1 MSKIDKLKEVKD
13 IFDKIASVSAK
24 TSKEIIIKQN
34 KDNELFKKVLYYAY
48 NKDLKFK
55 ISKSTVKIMEGKSKW
70 NDLFSMLDE
79 LAASNI
85 NNDLKNNVY
94 KFLYSLNED
103 VKDLAIKILSKD
115 LKCGISIK
123 TINKVIPGL
132 LYDFQVMKASAWND
146 KTKGQFIKK
155 AKEQGYMMMIKENGE
170 RGEVIKENGK
180 VTLKTRQNKLY
191 EGLTELEKAFEFMP
205 DNTFYEGE
213 LLAFEPNGKE
223 WKTSEEQF
231 KLTNKILHTK
241 GEKYGIYIKLFDMIP
256 LEDFKN
262 GFSKDAAI
270 DRKIALASYVD
281 EYQDKTGDNLIQ
293 FAKFIYQGTDTDL
306 IQKELERVSENSW
319 KEGLMVLLNDS
330 PYEVKRVNY
339 SLKVKLW
346 NTMDLKV
353 IGLKE
358 SLEKPNTLGSLIVDF
373 KGEEQGVSGIT
384 DELKN
389 KWWND
394 PNNIIGKIIEVKYKS
409 ITKDKEGNESLQF
422 CQFVRVR
429 EADKEISYE

>member
-1 MSKIDKLKEVKD
+1 MSNLREVKE
-13 IFDKIASVSAK
+13 IFDKIASVSA
-24 TSKEIIIKQN
+24 TSSKEVILKNN
-34 KDNELFKKVLYYAY
+34 KDNELFKKVLYYTY
-48 NKDLKFK
+48 NKDLRFK
-55 ISKSTVKIMEGKSKW
+55 ISRKSIDVLRGESKW
-70 NDLFSMLDE
+70 DNLFSMLDE

-94 KFLYSLNED
+94 KFLYNLDED
-103 VKDLAIKILSKD
+103 TRQLVIKILWKD

-123 TINKVIPGL
+123 TITKCIPGL
-132 LYDFQVMKASAWND
+132 IYDFQVMKASAWND

-155 AKEQGYMMMIKENGE
+155 AKEQGYMMMIKRNGE

-180 VTLKTRQNKLY
+180 VIIKTRQNKIY
-191 EGLTELEKAFEFMP
+191 EGLVELEKAFEFMP

-223 WKTSEEQF
+223 WKTSEDQF

-241 GEKYGIYIKLFDMIP
+241 GDKHGIYIEIFDMIP
-256 LEDFKN
+256 LDDFKK
-262 GFSKDAAI
+262 GFSNIKATN
-270 DRKIALASYVD
+270 RKKNSKNIV
-281 EYQDKTGDNLIQ
+281 EEVNNKVIK
-293 FAKFIYQGTDTDL
+293 FAEIIYNGTNTDL
-306 IQKELERVSENSW
+306 IEEKLQEVSNESRH
-319 KEGLMVLLNDS
+319 EGLMILLNDS
-330 PYEVKRVNY
+330 VYESKRVNY

-358 SLEKPNTLGSLIVDF
+358 SLERPNTLGSLIVDF
-373 KGEEQGVSGIT
+373 KGEEQGVSGLT

-389 KWWND
+389 KWWNE
-394 PNNIIGKIIEVKYKS
+394 PSSIIGKIIEVKYKS
-409 ITKDKEGNESLQF
+409 ITKDSEGNESLQF

-429 EADKEISYE
+429 EDKEVSYE

>member
-1 MSKIDKLKEVKD
+1 MNDLKEVKE
-13 IFDKIASVSAK
+13 IFDRIASVSAK
-24 TSKEIIIKQN
+24 SSKEVILKQN
-34 KDNELFKKVLYYAY
+34 KDNELMKQILRYTYDK
-48 NKDLKFK
+48 NLKFK
-55 ISKSTVKIMEGKSKW
+55 ISKQSVKVMEGKSKW

-94 KFLYSLNED
+94 KFLYNLNED
-103 VKDLAIKILSKD
+103 VRDLVIKILSKD

-146 KTKGQFIKK
+146 KTKSQFIKK

-241 GEKYGIYIKLFDMIP
+241 GEKYGIHIKLFDMIP

-281 EYQDKTGDNLIQ
+281 KYQDKTGDNLIQ

-330 PYEVKRVNY
+330 PYEAKKVSHN
-339 SLKVKLW
+339 LKVKLW
-346 NTMDLKV
+346 YNIDLRV
-353 IGLKE
+353 IDMKE
-358 SLEKPNTLGSLIVDF
+358 SPENPNTLGSLIVDY
-373 KGEEQGVSGIT
+373 KGNRVGVSGFA
-384 DELKN
+384 DKLKDL
-389 KWWND
+389 WWNN
-394 PNNIIGKIIEVKYKS
+394 PNEIIGKVIEVKYKS
-409 ITKDKEGNESLQF
+409 VTKDKDGIESLQF
-422 CQFVRVR
+422 CKFVRVR
-429 EADKEISYE
+429 EDGKEVSYD

>member
-1 MSKIDKLKEVKD
+1 MKGLREVKE
-13 IFDKIASVSAK
+13 IFDRIASVSAK
-24 TSKEIIIKQN
+24 SSKEAILKQN
-34 KDNELFKKVLYYAY
+34 KDNELFKECLRYTYD
-48 NKDLKFK
+48 KDLKFK
-55 ISKSTVKIMEGKSKW
+55 ISKKSINVVKGESKW
-70 NDLFSMLDE
+70 DDLFSMLDE
-79 LAASNI
+79 LATSNI
-85 NNDLKNNVY
+85 NNDLKNNVH
-94 KFLYSLNED
+94 KFLYNLDED
-103 VKDLAIKILSKD
+103 VRDLVIKILWKD

-123 TINKVIPGL
+123 TITKCIPGL

-155 AKEQGYMMMIKENGE
+155 AKEQGYMMMIKRNGE

-180 VTLKTRQNKLY
+180 VIIKTRQNKIY
-191 EGLTELEKAFEFMP
+191 EGLVELEKAFEFMP

-223 WKTSEEQF
+223 WGTSEDQF

-241 GEKYGIYIKLFDMIP
+241 GDKHEIYIELFDMIP
-256 LEDFKN
+256 LDDFKK
-262 GFSKDAAI
+262 GFSNTKAI
-270 DRKIALASYVD
+270 DRKN
-281 EYQDKTGDNLIQ
+281 NLKSIVEEVNNELIK
-293 FAKFIYQGTDTDL
+293 FAEIIYNGTNTDL
-306 IQKELERVSENSW
+306 IEEKLQEVSNGS
-319 KEGLMVLLNDS
+319 KHEGLMILLNDS
-330 PYEVKRVNY
+330 IYESKRVNY

-389 KWWND
+389 KWWNEPD
-394 PNNIIGKIIEVKYKS
+394 SIIGEVIEVKYKS
-409 ITKDKEGNESLQF
+409 ITKDKCGNESLQF

-429 EADKEISYE
+429 EDGKEVSYE